1 MPYFTKKG
9 SGKDKNKVCVY
20 KKSDKKKVGC
30 TAGPIEKYLTALR
43 MAESD
48 DFDFISDTDSLNVLD
63 LPLVN
68 RYLLKQFILL
78 KMTVKT
84 TELLFLGMRM
94 NTYLKI
100 EIKIMIQ

>member
-43 MAESD
+43 MAESG
-48 DFDFISDTDSLNVLD
+48 DFDFINDTLVIYSSDNGIPFPSGRTNLYDSG
-63 LPLVN
+63 LV
-68 RYLLKQFILL
+68 YIKCLIC
-78 KMTVKT
+78 
-84 TELLFLGMRM
+84 
-94 NTYLKI
+94 KI
-100 EIKIMIQ
+100 